1 MADTETTVE
10 QRKSSLK
17 EHNDQLR
24 RDKLQRQVRRAHEW
38 RVQVWAQS
46 ELKIREAQSG
56 LGVLGTDPVQLFEPN
71 FGDDDMLHH
80 YATMQITK

>member
-1 MADTETTVE
+1 MADTETTE
-10 QRKSSLK
+10 KKRTLK
-17 EHNDQLR
+17 EHNDELR

-46 ELKIREAQSG
+46 ELKIREAQQG
-56 LGVLGTDPVQLFEPN
+56 LGVLGTDPVELFDPK
-71 FGDDDMLHH
+71 FGDDEMLHH